1 MADVLIP
8 KLPRE
13 HFDLSKKRVGS
24 MQSGLLYPI
33 YSKIAQPGETLRINT
48 KTVIR
53 RLPTKAPSFAEDK
66 LIIRWFK
73 VPIRTLWGDW
83 KSWLTGVKEYSDDIP
98 YEGDVPRW
106 IPSDISKTSP
116 KSLWAILGYPVNT
129 LPTTCPADFKRQ
141 AYGWIRDIYF
151 RYRPVQETALD
162 EGKPGTWKGED
173 MFRVNKDRDYFTTG
187 LTQQQVGEAVS
198 LPITGD
204 TTAIWDTDL
213 ITASTQV
220 SLVAQDTNNDYQYIS
235 TKNTLVLTPTTPT
248 SPGEL
253 ISGITTNSGT
263 NLKNNTRLYAG
274 NDKDNNPTV
283 HDHFIPSTELNKNT
297 VELNNV
303 SSATIAMI
311 RHAFARQVQ
320 GENLARIGAFY
331 PDVMRLNWGTAPSDD
346 ILGYPIY
353 IGGYKINVINSE
365 VLQTA
370 PSDTLTPLGDMA
382 GHGLGVGQTGEIEI
396 NTTEHCVI
404 MAIAYFKSENFY
416 GAQQLKKED
425 MFISNDDVGWIAYQH
440 VSEQPV
446 KKQELCC
453 MSSKYAWINEQG
465 VKAWGN
471 ADPTAAEYNEDTL
484 FYMPMYQFMREDYN
498 DVFGLMVKEQLYTTA
513 NGGDIKEIDNL
524 YYWTKAQF
532 YSIKDGERVA
542 FNDDFIDYKEDMRDY
557 AVQYIDEN
565 NKVNEDQYIVWFN
578 FIIDSYQVLDK
589 DGTPGQLDHLGVI
602 A

>member
-83 KSWLTGVKEYSDDIP
+83 KSWLTGVKEYSDNIP

-204 TTAIWDTDL
+204 TSAIWEADIDTANTDL
-213 ITASTQV
+213 SVYAMTDNGIKSINAKNYINVLSQDQGQPTERVNITGILGASNST
-220 SLVAQDTNNDYQYIS
+220 LINDVPLRVGMDI
-235 TKNTLVLTPTTPT
+235 
-248 SPGEL
+248 
-253 ISGITTNSGT
+253 
-263 NLKNNTRLYAG
+263 
-274 NDKDNNPTV
+274 NNPTQHEHV
-283 HDHFIPSTELNKNT
+283 IQKQNLNQNT

-353 IGGYKINVINSE
+353 IGGYKVNVINSE

-382 GHGLGVGQTGEIEI
+382 GHGLGVGQTGEVEI
-396 NTTEHCVI
+396 NTTEHCVV

-416 GAQQLKKED
+416 GGQQLKKED

-453 MSSKYAWINEQG
+453 ISSKYAWINDQG

-471 ADPTAAEYNEDTL
+471 TDTTAAEYNEDTL

-578 FIIDSYQVLDK
+578 FVIDSYQVLDK

>member
-8 KLPRE
+8 KLPRS
-13 HFDLSKKRVGS
+13 HFDLSKKRIGS

-33 YSKIAQPGETLRINT
+33 YSKIMQPGETIKVNT

-66 LIIRWFK
+66 LIVRWFK
-73 VPIRTLWGDW
+73 VPIRTLWSDW
-83 KSWLTGVKEYSDDIP
+83 KSWLTGVKEYSENVP
-98 YEGDVPRW
+98 YDGDVPRW
-106 IPSDISKTSP
+106 TPTEISKTSP
-116 KSLWAILGYPVNT
+116 KSLWAMLGYPVNT

-204 TTAIWDTDL
+204 TSAVWTDGTDTTGL
-213 ITASTQV
+213 EISKVKIGPQERETP
-220 SLVAQDTNNDYQYIS
+220 LLQYD
-235 TKNTLVLTPTTPT
+235 
-248 SPGEL
+248 
-253 ISGITTNSGT
+253 NSS
-263 NLKNNTRLYAG
+263 
-274 NDKDNNPTV
+274 TV
-283 HDHFIPSTELNKNT
+283 HIAAPTFGVAVTGEVKFPYGDLLNKKEFTDKLNNNI
-297 VELNNV
+297 VEVSNV

-320 GENLARIGAFY
+320 GENLARVGAFY
-331 PDVMRLNWGTAPSDD
+331 PDVMKLNWGTAPSDD

-370 PSDTLTPLGDMA
+370 PSDTLTPLGDMG

-396 NTTEHCVI
+396 NTTEHSVL

-425 MFISNDDVGWIAYQH
+425 MFISNDDLGWVAYQH

-453 MSSKYAWINEQG
+453 ISKKYPWINEQG

-471 ADPTAAEYNEDTL
+471 EDITAEDYNEDTL

-498 DVFGLMVKEQLYTTA
+498 DVFGLMVKEQLYTSA
-513 NGGDIKEIDNL
+513 SGGDIKTIDNL
-524 YYWTKAQF
+524 YYWTKASF

-557 AVQYIDEN
+557 AVQYIDVD

-578 FIIDSYQVLDK
+578 FEIDSYQVLDK
-589 DGTPGQLDHLGVI
+589 DGTPGELGVI
-602 A
+602 G